1 LSSEAAI
8 DRKITVGVAFCQEQ
22 SYHIDFKLGRS
33 MKTIEHKKLP
43 SFEQVEAIIDN
54 WGKFSVEEF
63 SARFQLEE
71 EVIESTIEY
80 LRRLKRTSHDNAI
93 PVMTCYRDDTLES
106 IVRCAG
112 ARRGFI

>member
-1 LSSEAAI
+1 
-8 DRKITVGVAFCQEQ
+8 
-22 SYHIDFKLGRS
+22 

-63 SARFQLEE
+63 SARFQLED

-93 PVMTCYRDDTLES
+93 PVMACYRDDTLES

-112 ARRGFI
+112 ARRS